1 MDLKL
6 TGIIKIIDNII
17 IEVNSFIEDAP
28 VGVNEEEIKNIEL
41 LTNFSNA
48 LLPSI
53 KKELLDNQE
62 ILSEVIMSSI
72 IFDSFNSLEGK
83 ITSIILSGDKNY
95 VKLRKLVSQSY
106 NVYNIRRDFRIFR
119 ALTSNYNKKIDNLEN
134 KLLSD
139 NEKKFENE
147 VVLIKDQY
155 EKSLIDSK
163 KKYEFE
169 LKELRLKLKTIT
181 ENNDTTLKNLFD
193 FYEDQLKAVKNSEYE
208 DKRSKDKIFSDFIEK
223 SREEKDFVIDET
235 LKEKEKIISEIK
247 VEKDGMV
254 QSFEEYFHKIQTDWK
269 RIQQIKTENVYL
281 NAYHKNTARSKNSE
295 NKFIA
300 VTALSL
306 FLSVLT
312 IIAFI
317 FKAID
322 FSQFISIKIMIVVFF
337 GILIAYYLRISTHY
351 RRLAD
356 QAEQTHLELLA
367 FPQYAAELGEEKS
380 REIKEQLALKYFG
393 KEIDASGY
401 QKISDIAQEQL
412 KTSSELVKAA
422 ASLSVASTKTSGGA
436 QNNENNEAQ
445 NTSSP
450 SGKK

>member
-1 MDLKL
+1 MDLDLKKIHKVIDDIIAQINYLLDKCSESNDQKIKEINTLKNYSSSFLPAFKNEIGVHQKIL
-6 TGIIKIIDNII
+6 TDEVFFKIIYGGLNVIH
-17 IEVNSFIEDAP
+17 VNLREIRLRDCEI
-28 VGVNEEEIKNIEL
+28 NEKIRDFVIQVKN
-41 LTNFSNA
+41 T
-48 LLPSI
+48 
-53 KKELLDNQE
+53 
-62 ILSEVIMSSI
+62 
-72 IFDSFNSLEGK
+72 
-83 ITSIILSGDKNY
+83 
-95 VKLRKLVSQSY
+95 Y
-106 NVYNIRRDFRIFR
+106 NVRRDLRLIYTLDENF
-119 ALTSNYNKKIDNLEN
+119 NNKFNELKNN
-134 KLLSD
+134 FLL
-139 NEKKFENE
+139 
-147 VVLIKDQY
+147 
-155 EKSLIDSK
+155 DSK
-163 KKYEFE
+163 KETVLELGQLKENFEKTLQQSKQKYESE

-181 ENNDTTLKNLFD
+181 ENNDTTLKNLFE

-208 DKRSKDKIFSDFIEK
+208 DKRSRDRIFIDFIEK

-247 VEKDGMV
+247 VEKNGIV
-254 QSFEEYFHKIQTDWK
+254 QGLEECFHKIQTDWK

-436 QNNENNEAQ
+436 QNNDDNEAQ
-445 NTSSP
+445 KNSNL

>member
-1 MDLKL
+1 M
-6 TGIIKIIDNII
+6 
-17 IEVNSFIEDAP
+17 
-28 VGVNEEEIKNIEL
+28 
-41 LTNFSNA
+41 
-48 LLPSI
+48 PSI
-53 KKELLDNQE
+53 KNELEAKEE
-62 ILSEVIMSSI
+62 ILSEVIIANI
-72 IFDSFNSLEGK
+72 ILDSLTSLAVK
-83 ITSIILSGDKNY
+83 INSIILGGDKDFI
-95 VKLRKLVSQSY
+95 KLRKLVNCTNNAYS
-106 NVYNIRRDFRIFR
+106 IRRDYRVFH
-119 ALTSNYNKKIDNLEN
+119 ALNNNYSRKIDDLKNNLINDN
-134 KLLSD
+134 KQ
-139 NEKKFENE
+139 KFENE
-147 VVLIKDQY
+147 IKLIKNKF
-155 EKSLIDSK
+155 EKVLNDNQQK
-163 KKYEFE
+163 NEADLE
-169 LKELRLKLKTIT
+169 DLKNKLDIVIK
-181 ENNDTTLKNLFD
+181 NNNIKLDNLFD
-193 FYEDQLKAVKNSEYE
+193 YHEKQLNTIKNNEYE
-208 DKRSKDKIFSDFIEK
+208 DKKSKDKIFE
-223 SREEKDFVIDET
+223 DFVGE
-235 LKEKEKIISEIK
+235 SR
-247 VEKDGMV
+247 VEKDEII
-254 QSFEEYFHKIQTDWK
+254 QKFEKSFNKIQTDWK

-317 FKAID
+317 FRAID

-422 ASLSVASTKTSGGA
+422 ASLSVASAKTTENSSSTTP
-436 QNNENNEAQ
+436 NNSTNQ
-445 NTSSP
+445 
-450 SGKK
+450 SGKNRG

>member
-6 TGIIKIIDNII
+6 KKIHKVIDSIIAQINYLLDKCSESNDQKINEINTLKNYSLSFLPAFKNEIGVKQKILNDEVIFKIIYEGLNSIDVNI
-17 IEVNSFIEDAP
+17 
-28 VGVNEEEIKNIEL
+28 
-41 LTNFSNA
+41 
-48 LLPSI
+48 
-53 KKELLDNQE
+53 QE
-62 ILSEVIMSSI
+62 IRLHDCEINEKIRDFVIQV
-72 IFDSFNSLEGK
+72 
-83 ITSIILSGDKNY
+83 KNT
-95 VKLRKLVSQSY
+95 Y
-106 NVYNIRRDFRIFR
+106 NVRRDLRLIYTLDENF
-119 ALTSNYNKKIDNLEN
+119 NNKFNELKNN
-134 KLLSD
+134 FLL
-139 NEKKFENE
+139 
-147 VVLIKDQY
+147 
-155 EKSLIDSK
+155 DSK
-163 KKYEFE
+163 KEIVLELGQLKENFDKTLQQSKQKYESE

-208 DKRSKDKIFSDFIEK
+208 DKRSRDKIFSDFIGK
-223 SREEKDFVIDET
+223 YREEKDFVIDET

-247 VEKDGMV
+247 VEKDGIV

-281 NAYHKNTARSKNSE
+281 NAYHKNTARSKYSE

-337 GILIAYYLRISTHY
+337 GILIAYYLKISTHY

-393 KEIDASGY
+393 KEIDVSGY
-401 QKISDIAQEQL
+401 
-412 KTSSELVKAA
+412 
-422 ASLSVASTKTSGGA
+422 
-436 QNNENNEAQ
+436 
-445 NTSSP
+445 
-450 SGKK
+450 